1 MTSLEFMLQGIS
13 LVIERY
19 PNRRSWVLG
28 TFTALDGHQP
38 LAYFRSEADAMKAKE
53 LLKLL
58 AQAHLSVAIEENR
71 A

>member
-1 MTSLEFMLQGIS
+1 MSSLEFMLGDIS

-38 LAYFRSEADAMKAKE
+38 LAYFRSEAAAMKAKE
-53 LLKLL
+53 LLMLL
-58 AQAHLSVAIEENR
+58 AQAHIA
-71 A
+71 